1 EFKNILRNLE
11 IGHEVALFKTYSN
24 VPLKRE
30 DKNVYLL
37 SSGVGLATF
46 RPLVVDY
53 FKRTDNVN
61 QLHSLNIDSS
71 TNYLFS
77 YMYESARDKKFKSQ
91 IINNRKAYYEEV
103 KNLAA
108 DKERLFYVVGSDE
121 SLMQNIEV
129 LPEQGVKAEQMM
141 LDKHENQ
148 YP

>member
-1 EFKNILRNLE
+1 IYATKLNEIGEEAPEIKTYMPACPEGFTREAGAHTHFAFDGFQAGDKPNRSLVRHMAISTVPHQKTLGITTRIKEECSEFKNILRNLE

-61 QLHSLNIDSS
+61 Q
-71 TNYLFS
+71 
-77 YMYESARDKKFKSQ
+77 
-91 IINNRKAYYEEV
+91 
-103 KNLAA
+103 
-108 DKERLFYVVGSDE
+108 
-121 SLMQNIEV
+121 
-129 LPEQGVKAEQMM
+129 
-141 LDKHENQ
+141 
-148 YP
+148 